1 MLLVYLPL
9 WTLRVN
15 LVWKKRTELGVRSP
29 GFQPGHGLWSW
40 AGLFSYGLLFSSIK
54 LQRVNNMLSKIFF
67 FFFLHWHA
75 MFLSKREWW
84 LGGGGGR
91 GECRKK
97 KRSHSSGGICLN
109 WWWWKWWVQCE
120 WVLNDKDCVYIK
132 SCYCPSSKVYI
143 AYNEHPLKMTM

>member
-1 MLLVYLPL
+1 MNSKGQFGLEKED
-9 WTLRVN
+9 WTGSEESWVPARAWSVILGRSLFLRPSF
-15 LVWKKRTELGVRSP
+15 LIYKI
-29 GFQPGHGLWSW
+29 
-40 AGLFSYGLLFSSIK
+40 AG
-54 LQRVNNMLSKIFF
+54 VNNMLSKIFF

-75 MFLSKREWW
+75 MFLSRREWW